1 MTLNRPQFSPGDE
14 RGESSSWN
22 ERAVGRVQ
30 RQGGLRIFQGSHKM
44 CRLNGGLLRDE
55 TGEGGGALSEED
67 DVTLWIPAST
77 GRFLRD
83 SGWVDKLLSSC

>member
-1 MTLNRPQFSPGDE
+1 
-14 RGESSSWN
+14 
-22 ERAVGRVQ
+22 
-30 RQGGLRIFQGSHKM
+30 M